1 MLARLRPLAIV
12 AIAIVACI
20 VVVSWIPDSWAYDKY
35 STNRTSDGC
44 AACHGGFRTSGY
56 VSKVDGQPWN
66 SNLHDVHRNTMLS
79 GECSACHASARFP
92 VDLGSAPGG
101 NGLAGYSCSG
111 CHGRSQDG
119 TGAGTTGFGA
129 GLRQRHW
136 RGGVTTCVSCHSD
149 SNPANKT
156 VVAEKILP
164 PFYANPGTGHP
175 NIPDNPCNPSPAFRE
190 NFAASTLGLDN
201 DGNGTFDAAD
211 PSCSLAT
218 PTPGET
224 SGAAL
229 SQLRVTSHNAST
241 RQMTLSYGVACQTTD
256 NTIYYGPLDQV
267 STYNYT
273 GQQCGI
279 GVSGTYVWNYPASPS
294 SFFFLIAGRDSAA
307 EGSYGKKSDGTQRP
321 PSTTNTTCP
330 RAQNL
335 SQACN

>member
-1 MLARLRPLAIV
+1 MLTKLKTVVLATVALLAIV
-12 AIAIVACI
+12 AAL
-20 VVVSWIPDSWAYDKY
+20 SWIPNSWAYDQY
-35 STNRTSDGC
+35 STNRNTGNC
-44 AACHGGFRTSGY
+44 ATCHGNFRTANY
-56 VSKVDGQPWN
+56 VSKVDGQGWN
-66 SNLHDVHRNTMLS
+66 SNLHDVHRDTMLS
-79 GECSACHASARFP
+79 GECSACHASSRFP
-92 VDLGSAPGG
+92 VDLGTAPGG

-119 TGAGTTGFGA
+119 TGAGTTGYAA
-129 GLRQRHW
+129 GLRQRHF
-136 RGGVTTCVSCHSD
+136 RKGVTDCVTCHSD

-175 NIPDNPCNPSPAFRE
+175 NIPDNPCNPSPGFRE

-211 PSCSLAT
+211 PSCSLAAA
-218 PTPGET
+218 TPGET
-224 SGAAL
+224 SGGAL
-229 SQLRVTSHNAST
+229 AQLKVVSHNAST

-267 STYNYT
+267 STYTYT
-273 GQQCGI
+273 GQQCAI
-279 GVSGTYVWNYPASPS
+279 GATGTYNWTYPASPS
-294 SFFFLIAGRDSAA
+294 SFFFLVVGRDSAA
-307 EGSYGKKSDGTQRP
+307 EGSYGKRSNGTQRP

-335 SQACN
+335 TQPCF